1 MKLRQKTLVIVNMTL
16 AGLIGVIYFASSSIL
31 MGSIRKAEENEA
43 RQTVKGVENLLAQ
56 SQQSFSDRF
65 SDWSA
70 WDDTYKFI
78 QDKNSKY
85 IESNLV
91 PKQLTSLKA
100 NYMVY
105 VNAAGEAI
113 YSTGYDE
120 KTKTA
125 LPIPQELNSRILK
138 KNDLLLLRPDTTTKQ
153 TGIMV
158 LPTSTMWITSQ
169 PILTSDGTGPVRGS
183 LIVGRRIDQNT
194 IDELSRIARL
204 PLKLYRFND
213 TQLPDSIQTIR
224 TQSQPQ
230 NVIIETVSEKALAGY
245 LLINDIDGKPGL
257 ILQVDIPRTTYEQG
271 LANLKYLI
279 ISLIFA
285 GLVFDAVVIFLLERS
300 ILSRLSLL
308 ISGVNRVRDTNDLGL
323 RVSIPGQDEMSNLS
337 ANINDMLGALAHSD
351 EQQKQTLAQLA
362 EANTKIQTLN
372 KKLKSENL
380 RMGTELEVTRQLQQ
394 KILPKPQELEQI
406 SDLDIAGFMEPA
418 LEVGGDYYD
427 IIKSDDKVTI
437 SIGDVTGHGLESGIL
452 MVMVQTA
459 IRTLLAA
466 NITNYSLF
474 LNLLNQVIFD
484 NVQRMNSD
492 KTLTLALL
500 NCSSGKIT
508 LTGQHEE
515 MIVVRADGQIER
527 IDTTDLGFPIGLE
540 PDIKDFIAQTEVQ
553 LFAGDGVVLYTD
565 GLTEADNEAQ
575 QQYGVERLC
584 EVLRH
589 NWHHTAREIQE
600 TIIEDLRNYIGKET
614 VHDDVTLLVIKQK

>member
-1 MKLRQKTLVIVNMTL
+1 MKLRQKTLLIVNMTL
-16 AGLIGVIYFASSSIL
+16 AGLIGVLYFASSNIL

-43 RQTVKGVENLLAQ
+43 QQTVKGVENLLAQ
-56 SQQSFSDRF
+56 SQESFSNRYA
-65 SDWSA
+65 DWSA

-78 QDKNSKY
+78 QDRNQAY
-85 IESNLV
+85 ITSNLV
-91 PKQLTSLKA
+91 PKQLTVLKA

-105 VNAAGEAI
+105 VNAAGETI
-113 YSTGYDE
+113 YSTGYDDKN
-120 KTKTA
+120 KTE
-125 LPIPQELNSRILK
+125 LSIPQELSSRILDR
-138 KNDLLLLRPDTTTKQ
+138 NNLLLKRPDTTTKQ
-153 TGIMV
+153 TGIIV
-158 LPTSTMWITSQ
+158 LREAMMWVTSQ
-169 PILTSDGTGPVRGS
+169 PILTSDATGPVRGS
-183 LIVGRRIDQNT
+183 LIIGRRIDQST
-194 IDELSRIARL
+194 VDELSRLARL

-213 TQLPDSIQTIR
+213 TQLPASIQSIR
-224 TQSQPQ
+224 TKSQQQ
-230 NVIIETVSEKALAGY
+230 NVTVKPLSEEKLAGY

-257 ILQVDIPRTTYEQG
+257 ILQVDIPRTTYGQG

-285 GLVFDAVVIFLLERS
+285 GLAFDAVIIFLLERS

-308 ISGVNRVRDTNDLGL
+308 ISGVNRVRDTNDLAL
-323 RVSIPGQDEMSNLS
+323 RLSIPGHDEMSNLT
-337 ANINDMLGALAHSD
+337 ANINDMLGAIAHSD

-362 EANTKIQTLN
+362 DANTKIQILN

-380 RMGTELEVTRQLQQ
+380 RMGAELEITRQLQQ
-394 KILPKPQELEQI
+394 KILPKPKELEQI

-418 LEVGGDYYD
+418 SEIGGDYYD
-427 IIKSDDKVTI
+427 IIQRDGRVTI

-474 LNLLNQVIFD
+474 LNLLNQIIFE

-500 NCSSGKIT
+500 NCYSGKIT

-515 MIVVRADGQIER
+515 MIVVRADGEIER
-527 IDTTDLGFPIGLE
+527 IDTIDLGFPIGLE

-553 LFAGDGVVLYTD
+553 LFAGDGIVLYTD
-565 GLTEADNEAQ
+565 GLTEAENEAQ

-600 TIIEDLRNYIGKET
+600 TIIEDLRDYIGKEI

>member
-1 MKLRQKTLVIVNMTL
+1 
-16 AGLIGVIYFASSSIL
+16 
-31 MGSIRKAEENEA
+31 MGA
-43 RQTVKGVENLLAQ
+43 
-56 SQQSFSDRF
+56 
-65 SDWSA
+65 
-70 WDDTYKFI
+70 
-78 QDKNSKY
+78 
-85 IESNLV
+85 
-91 PKQLTSLKA
+91 
-100 NYMVY
+100 
-105 VNAAGEAI
+105 
-113 YSTGYDE
+113 
-120 KTKTA
+120 
-125 LPIPQELNSRILK
+125 
-138 KNDLLLLRPDTTTKQ
+138 
-153 TGIMV
+153 
-158 LPTSTMWITSQ
+158 
-169 PILTSDGTGPVRGS
+169 
-183 LIVGRRIDQNT
+183 
-194 IDELSRIARL
+194 
-204 PLKLYRFND
+204 
-213 TQLPDSIQTIR
+213 
-224 TQSQPQ
+224 
-230 NVIIETVSEKALAGY
+230 
-245 LLINDIDGKPGL
+245 
-257 ILQVDIPRTTYEQG
+257 
-271 LANLKYLI
+271 
-279 ISLIFA
+279 
-285 GLVFDAVVIFLLERS
+285 
-300 ILSRLSLL
+300 
-308 ISGVNRVRDTNDLGL
+308 
-323 RVSIPGQDEMSNLS
+323 
-337 ANINDMLGALAHSD
+337 
-351 EQQKQTLAQLA
+351 
-362 EANTKIQTLN
+362 
-372 KKLKSENL
+372 
-380 RMGTELEVTRQLQQ
+380 ELEVTRQLQQ

-427 IIKSDDKVTI
+427 IIKGNDKVTI

-527 IDTTDLGFPIGLE
+527 IDTMDLGFPIGLE

-600 TIIEDLRNYIGKET
+600 TIIEDLRDYIGKET